1 MAHEDRQ
8 TTLEAGEWK
17 DCFMTIQ
24 VVCVFGGGM
33 VGWLFFLQPI
43 QYDSSH
49 FKEIK
54 WEKEIMK

>member
-1 MAHEDRQ
+1 MCS
-8 TTLEAGEWK
+8 W
-17 DCFMTIQ
+17 
-24 VVCVFGGGM
+24 GGV

-54 WEKEIMK
+54 WEKEIMKINMLIKTYIRNRIHNK